1 MLPTKKGRASKA
13 PSISDDDPDA
23 EVAEPIPSESDDSG
37 SEFDPIEDSESDF
50 VVETDEDD
58 EEVMVKAAVKQSI
71 RTAREDQE
79 RAAGLTSAGA
89 GSSKSRAAP
98 ANKAAAMRAAATV
111 PSSSATVRATGH
123 WVTFGSAFLSAEHKY
138 CRKVK
143 CTLEKARDFSSSR
156 WSDDAARKEPSR
168 VRHGTP
174 RIRSADVRRTGCA
187 CFREPCPPGKVDQA
201 SAAA

>member
-1 MLPTKKGRASKA
+1 MPPTKKGRASKA

-89 GSSKSRAAP
+89 GSSKSRAS
-98 ANKAAAMRAAATV
+98 ANKAAAMRAAA
-111 PSSSATVRATGH
+111 
-123 WVTFGSAFLSAEHKY
+123 AE
-138 CRKVK
+138 RR
-143 CTLEKARDFSSSR
+143 LARQ
-156 WSDDAARKEPSR
+156 
-168 VRHGTP
+168 H
-174 RIRSADVRRTGCA
+174 RR
-187 CFREPCPPGKVDQA
+187 A
-201 SAAA
+201 SARRAMWRRLGEDGSRRRSRRIGSNSRS